1 MDAPQTFASGRM
13 KEHLVIIIEVLVPA
27 TNQIHPDQQELPE
40 HCLLLVNFQ
49 QLHAQRTTTKELQD
63 LLGQIT
69 IIIIGLLKILCLDVT
84 KAANEAAQP
93 VVVNFRKA
101 RWSILEMQTI
111 RDMC

>member
-1 MDAPQTFASGRM
+1 M
-13 KEHLVIIIEVLVPA
+13 KERVIIISEELVPV
-27 TNQIHPDQQELPE
+27 TNQLHPQQQELPE

-69 IIIIGLLKILCLDVT
+69 IIIIGLLQVLCLDVT
-84 KAANEAAQP
+84 EAANEAAQQ